1 MSAISGEILLSKII
15 ESEDIQGLKKN
26 AIKRDD
32 FQTETER
39 ETYDFITT
47 YESQYGQTP
56 SFSSVIQ
63 AIPEFNPHTEI
74 SDSIEYLAKRLKEK
88 KLQAEAEEFL
98 TQEALPEWGKV
109 KAEDWIKSTTE
120 KLQSLVTSNSPQGKV
135 GHDLAQD
142 FEDFLSE
149 YEDRKAGKSSRSF
162 YSSFKSMNEAIGSY
176 ISGNLY
182 TIYARSGRGKSYIT
196 TLEVLYMA
204 WKQGATVLVW
214 SLEMSKFE
222 WLARAYS
229 ILSAFEKL
237 MTQKIQGAE
246 YLAGFKSNELINGK
260 LDGEHEEKFKLF
272 LTGLNEMLSG
282 RIIIRGKTDRDF
294 NDRSV
299 DALESDI
306 LNSGADVVLVDP
318 FYLLDYESNRDR
330 TTGGAATA
338 TSQKLNRIAGSTDTV
353 MFAITQ
359 AEETSHD
366 KGEDGN
372 RKLTVPERSEV
383 KKTSALLEDA
393 FLLIGLDTCDGRF
406 QISLNKG
413 RQGGEDTTFEGV
425 YLPAIGYVREPQIEE
440 VKAQLNQFS
449 NYDLGDM

>member
-15 ESEDIQGLKKN
+15 EEGSSVGLKKHN
-26 AIKRDD
+26 VKRSD
-32 FQTETER
+32 FQTEVEQQA
-39 ETYDFITT
+39 YDFITT
-47 YESQYGQTP
+47 YEIQYDQTP
-56 SFSSVIQ
+56 SFSSVIN
-63 AIPEFNPHTEI
+63 AIPEFNPHTNVT
-74 SDSIEYLAKRLKEK
+74 DSVEYLAQRLKEK
-88 KLQAEAEEFL
+88 KLHADAEHFL
-98 TQEALPEWGKV
+98 TQQALPEWGNV
-109 KAEDWIKSTTE
+109 KAKDWIEETFGKLREIISDNTSST
-120 KLQSLVTSNSPQGKV
+120 KV
-135 GHDLAQD
+135 GHDLAAD
-142 FEDFLSE
+142 YDDFLAE
-149 YEDRKAGKSSRSF
+149 YEDRKAGKSNRSF
-162 YSSFKSMNEAIGSY
+162 YSSFKSMNDAIGAY
-176 ISGNLY
+176 ISGNMY
-182 TIYARSGRGKSYIT
+182 TWYARSGRGKSYIT

-214 SLEMSKFE
+214 SMEMSKFE

-229 ILSAFEKL
+229 ILSAFEQL
-237 MTQKIQGAE
+237 LTQKVQGAE

-260 LDGEHEEKFKLF
+260 LDEEHEEKFKLF
-272 LTGLNEMLSG
+272 LASLNEMLTG
-282 RIIIRGKTDRDF
+282 KIIIRGKTDRDF

-299 DALESDI
+299 DALEADI

-372 RKLTVPERSEV
+372 RKLTVPERDEV

-413 RQGGEDTTFEGV
+413 RQGGEDNTFEGV
-425 YLPAIGYVREPQIEE
+425 FLPAIGYVREPQIEE
-440 VKAQLNQFS
+440 VKAQLNHIEFP
-449 NYDLGDM
+449 DLGDM